1 MENKLLCLHWCAGT
15 LLPLPLDQHL
25 SFVSVM
31 AVLMS
36 LWFGL
41 DFSDGLGTSKYLFI
55 YLTDTWMSPLG
66 GGNVNLNPVPI
77 FKFTYYFATEF
88 MTSLY
93 IVANPLLDKGYF
105 FQICFIYSDLKC
117 FLILPTL
124 KSSYFSQTTFFNMSP
139 PVLFLNSPC
148 LVSACWLCR
157 KLEVQWIHGCS
168 SGSHPENSAS
178 EPCFLSYG
186 SCLLSTPLPLYT
198 LSLEGVI
205 QMSHLG

>member
-105 FQICFIYSDLKC
+105 FPNMFYLFRSKMSLNPAYPQVLLLLLPDNLFQHVPFPLSCPLLFCFW
-117 FLILPTL
+117 THH
-124 KSSYFSQTTFFNMSP
+124 
-139 PVLFLNSPC
+139 V
-148 LVSACWLCR
+148 
-157 KLEVQWIHGCS
+157 
-168 SGSHPENSAS
+168 
-178 EPCFLSYG
+178 
-186 SCLLSTPLPLYT
+186 
-198 LSLEGVI
+198 
-205 QMSHLG
+205 